1 MASKTG
7 IAASN
12 DVNSSS
18 DVGRDCG
25 SNSERLKCV
34 SDIFWGAARGEYI
47 ITSPNQCKFY
57 DSVALKCAYKH
68 TYTHVCTDIH
78 TFDLY
83 ICACLPALEVFPRSF
98 SLCFFKLLTIRS
110 NAFAFAQ
117 PQRQRLC
124 LFRFCCCYLFT
135 HYAYIHVR

>member
-47 ITSPNQCKFY
+47 ITLPNQCKFY
-57 DSVALKCAYKH
+57 DSVALKCANTYIH
-68 TYTHVCTDIH
+68 MSVQIYTHSIY
-78 TFDLY
+78 TFAHAYLLSR
-83 ICACLPALEVFPRSF
+83 CSFPRSF